1 MPEKKNEEDGNGP
14 LSAIGRLTTGLG

>member
-1 MPEKKNEEDGNGP
+1 MPEKKNEEEGNGP